1 MPFKKNN
8 TLGFLPKDTIALDRK
23 PLTIKLRPGIREQ
36 VISIPQWTNELR
48 EVIEAWVQTKLD
60 QTDEL

>member
-1 MPFKKNN
+1 M
-8 TLGFLPKDTIALDRK
+8 
-23 PLTIKLRPGIREQ
+23 TIKLRPGIREQ

-60 QTDEL
+60 QNDEL